1 MGVVSMVEGFLSDDF
16 NKVLLVCLLILGF
29 LAIAIPV
36 YQPSQAIEGES
47 FIHFFYSPNCPHCHE
62 QIENLN
68 PLLEA
73 RYEVTIIY
81 HDVTTL
87 EGNEL
92 FLGLCSNLGLQGGVP
107 TTLVGEEFF
116 VGYSQEIGE
125 EIEDAV
131 KDCSINDC
139 IDPLTGQTCSAMQEK
154 EEDFVIEVPFLG
166 ETNLNFMSL
175 PTLAIV
181 MGLVDGFNPCAMWV
195 LVYLIAMLAGVQDKK
210 RVLLIVGS
218 FVAASGILYFL
229 FMTAWLNAFMFMG
242 YTRAVSVIIGLV
254 ALGAGI
260 LHVKEYLESRNKALT
275 CKVTDAEEKKK
286 TMDRVDELVH
296 SPITWG
302 TIAGIIVLAF
312 VVNSIEFVCSAALPA
327 IFTQILALAELSFW
341 EYYGYIALYDLAF
354 MLDDLVI
361 FGLAVFSMN
370 AMSANEKY
378 VKASHIIGG
387 LLLLVIGALLL
398 FAPQL
403 LI

>member
-1 MGVVSMVEGFLSDDF
+1 MGLVSAVEGFLSNDF
-16 NKVLLVCLLILGF
+16 NKVLLVCLAILGV
-29 LAIAIPV
+29 LALLLPAG
-36 YQPSQAIEGES
+36 QPTQAEGDS
-47 FIHFFYSPNCPHCHE
+47 FIHMFYSPTCPHCHD

-73 RYEVTIIY
+73 RYGVKIIY

-92 FLGLCSNLGLQGGVP
+92 FSRLCSDLGLRGGVP
-107 TTLVGEEFF
+107 ITLVGGEYFA
-116 VGYSQEIGE
+116 GYSPEIGE

-131 KDCSINDC
+131 KDCAENGC
-139 IDPLTGQTCSAMQEK
+139 PDPLTGQTCSATQE
-154 EEDFVIEVPFLG
+154 EETFVISIPFLG
-166 ETNLNFMSL
+166 ETDLRSMSL

-210 RVLLIVGS
+210 RAWLIVGS

-229 FMTAWLNAFMFMG
+229 FMTAWLNAFLFMG
-242 YTRAVSVIIGLV
+242 YMRAVNVIIGLV
-254 ALGAGI
+254 ALGAGV
-260 LHVKEYLESRNKALT
+260 LHLKNYWESRNKALT
-275 CKVTDAEEKKK
+275 CEVTGEDEKKK
-286 TMDRVDELVH
+286 TMERVDELVH
-296 SPITWG
+296 SPLTWG
-302 TIAGIIVLAF
+302 TLLGIIVLAF

-327 IFTQILALAELSFW
+327 IFTQLLALANLSFW

-354 MLDDLVI
+354 MFDDLVI
-361 FGLAVFSMN
+361 FGLAVFSIN
-370 AMSANEKY
+370 AMSTSGKY
-378 VKASHIIGG
+378 VKASHVIGG
-387 LLLLVIGALLL
+387 FLLLAIGALLL